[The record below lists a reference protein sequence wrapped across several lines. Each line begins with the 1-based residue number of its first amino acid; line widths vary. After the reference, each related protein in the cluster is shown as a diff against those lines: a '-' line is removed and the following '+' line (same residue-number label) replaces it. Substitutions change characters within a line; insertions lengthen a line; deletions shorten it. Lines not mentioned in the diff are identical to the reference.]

1 MIQTFDVD
9 AITSKH
15 ARMAAYQERNIGHKE
30 SQKEMLASLALT
42 NMEYIELSEYCKE
55 AHISYVN
62 GNEIT
67 VDEAFI
73 CGMSGGPVLNA
84 QGEVIGLITRGSEA
98 ETYDRNGV
106 FLAIDYV
113 LNPYGRNKG

>member
-1 MIQTFDVD
+1 M
-9 AITSKH
+9 
-15 ARMAAYQERNIGHKE
+15 
-30 SQKEMLASLALT
+30 
-42 NMEYIELSEYCKE
+42 CKE